1 LLSSLLAVALTALVW
16 FPFSRTLR
24 RRAGEGMA
32 GADIVHRF
40 VLEGLGK
47 IGE

>member
-1 LLSSLLAVALTALVW
+1 LLSSLLAVVLTALVW
-16 FPFSRTLR
+16 FPFFRLSR
-24 RRAGEGMA
+24 RRAGMA